1 MNLFSQHTE
10 AKKSEIIENILL
22 YLNFTQHQT
31 LNPKIY
37 TKKIPNTTH
46 LYVILSTLLL
56 FIYLIQ
62 QKVSRRN
69 CIKRTIMKNR
79 NNKVRNNK
87 VRNNKVRNYFIL
99 IG

>member
-37 TKKIPNTTH
+37 TKKIPNTTFRIYGNINTQYGDS
-46 LYVILSTLLL
+46 LKILVDELDLKDNVAL
-56 FIYLIQ
+56 FPIDISFS
-62 QKVSRRN
+62 V
-69 CIKRTIMKNR
+69 C
-79 NNKVRNNK
+79 
-87 VRNNKVRNYFIL
+87 
-99 IG
+99 